1 VALRTAIVGAGL
13 MGGWHARYAARAG
26 ARIAAVVD
34 PRTEAAVAL
43 ARRFVGASVF
53 ADLGQC
59 LRACPV
65 DVVHVCAGRESQAAL
80 ASAALAAGHHVLV
93 EKPAATSAAEARRL
107 AELADRYGRVL
118 CPVHQFPFQP
128 GVVGLRQGL
137 ARLGDVVRVTHVL
150 ASAGGDGL
158 SEARRRTLLLDLLPH
173 PLSLFRALLGAAGL
187 DGGAGWSV
195 LAKTH
200 DDLEIS
206 GVRNGTRLTAVL
218 SLRARPPRNELI
230 VLGTKATAR
239 ADLFHG
245 FATVEEGGESRAA
258 KILAPFRRGAGLLRA
273 ATTNLFRRSA
283 GWEPA
288 YPGLLTLIRAFY
300 ASVREGAAPPVSR
313 DELVEIAATLERIG
327 D

>member
-1 VALRTAIVGAGL
+1 MALRAAIVGAGL

-43 ARRFVGASVF
+43 ARRFAGATAF
-53 ADLGQC
+53 ADLGEC

-65 DVVHVCAGRESQAAL
+65 DVVHVCASRESQAAL
-80 ASAALAAGHHVLV
+80 AGAALAAGHHVLV

-107 AELADRYGRVL
+107 AELAERSGRVL

-128 GVVGLRQGL
+128 GVVWLRQGL
-137 ARLGDVVRVTHVL
+137 ARLGGLVRVTHVI

-158 SEARRRTLLLDLLPH
+158 SEAGRRTLLRDLLPH
-173 PLSLFRALLGAAGL
+173 PLSLFRALLGAGL
-187 DGGAGWSV
+187 DGGADWSI
-195 LAKTH
+195 LSATH
-200 DDLEIS
+200 DDLEIA
-206 GVRNGTRLTAVL
+206 GMRNGTRLTAVL

-245 FATVEEGGESRAA
+245 FATVEEGGVSRAS
-258 KILAPFRRGAGLLRA
+258 KVLAPFRRGAGLLGAATANLLRRA
-273 ATTNLFRRSA
+273 ARR
-283 GWEPA
+283 EPA
-288 YPGLLTLIRAFY
+288 YPGLLALIRGFY
-300 ASVREGAAPPVSR
+300 ASVRDGAAPPVSR
-313 DELVEIAATLERIG
+313 DELVEAAVALERIAG
-327 D
+327 